1 MGFWGIE
8 VKPGKPHPYHSD
20 NVEGTLCVTQ
30 ATLGLGKST
39 DRSILQCSVGHKSPV
54 FLCSLLPDK
63 NESCPLT
70 LEFKDEL
77 VAFSV
82 VGKRSIHLSGYFVA
96 DEGDYVPDEYD
107 PDSGE
112 DIGDTESDDESS
124 EFEYGDDEDDDEFI
138 YDGDDNLNTFRSS
151 RVPNN
156 GVVIEEIDD
165 DEEPTNGD
173 GLSKLKKK
181 KNGRGGVSVLES
193 EDEDGFPVSATE
205 EGGKVIIECP
215 QSKES
220 KKNKRKVKATT
231 EPESQPEKKKKKQ
244 KQKGNEETV
253 ADMVEDDQKELSGDE
268 TQPADAKQGSPVT
281 NEGDKRETEVVEGSV
296 SSKGATKKNKKK
308 KKKNK
313 KAGGDGES
321 TVEKAVSGV
330 KSDGASDEKQSAS
343 KSSNVRTFSNGLVIE
358 DVAMGK
364 PDAKRAYPGSQ
375 VSVRYTGKLK
385 ENDKVFDSNEG
396 RAPFMFRLGVGQ
408 VIKGWDVGVNGMRV
422 GDKRRLTIP
431 PAMGYGHEGAR
442 NKIPPNS
449 WLVFDVELVNVR

>member
-96 DEGDYVPDEYD
+96 DEGDYVPDD
-107 PDSGE
+107 DSGE

-124 EFEYGDDEDDDEFI
+124 EFEYGDDE
-138 YDGDDNLNTFRSS
+138 
-151 RVPNN
+151 
-156 GVVIEEIDD
+156 IDD
-165 DEEPTNGD
+165 DEEPTNGV

-205 EGGKVIIECP
+205 EGGKAIIQCQP
-215 QSKES
+215 KES

-231 EPESQPEKKKKKQ
+231 EPESQPEKKKQ

-253 ADMVEDDQKELSGDE
+253 ADMVEDDQKVLSGDE

-296 SSKGATKKNKKK
+296 PSKGATKKNKKK

-313 KAGGDGES
+313 KASGDGES

-385 ENDKVFDSNEG
+385 ENGKVFDSNEG
-396 RAPFMFRLGVGQ
+396 RAPFIFRLGVGQ
-408 VIKGWDVGVNGMRV
+408 VIKGWDVGVNGMRA

-431 PAMGYGHEGAR
+431 PAMGYGHEGAG

>member
-96 DEGDYVPDEYD
+96 DEGDYVPVDAS
-107 PDSGE
+107 DSGE

-124 EFEYGDDEDDDEFI
+124 EFEYGDDEDDD
-138 YDGDDNLNTFRSS
+138 
-151 RVPNN
+151 
-156 GVVIEEIDD
+156 D
-165 DEEPTNGD
+165 DEEPTNGV

-205 EGGKVIIECP
+205 EGGKAIIQCQP
-215 QSKES
+215 KES

-231 EPESQPEKKKKKQ
+231 EPESQPEKKKKQ

-253 ADMVEDDQKELSGDE
+253 ADMVEDDQKVLSGDE

-281 NEGDKRETEVVEGSV
+281 NEGDKRGSV
-296 SSKGATKKNKKK
+296 PSKGATKKNKKK

-313 KAGGDGES
+313 KASGDGES

-385 ENDKVFDSNEG
+385 ENGKVFDSNEG
-396 RAPFMFRLGVGQ
+396 RAPFIFRLGVGQ
-408 VIKGWDVGVNGMRV
+408 VIKGWDVGVNGMRA

-431 PAMGYGHEGAR
+431 PAMGYGHEGAG